1 MFHVSHVRSLLLFLS
16 MVAAI
21 VGPDKGATLRAAQE
35 PSSDETLLRAAVSH
49 YFESFAKKDQDDPL
63 KYWSAGAP
71 ELQSR
76 RNEFQHDF
84 AANDGITVRNLAIRK
99 LKIEGDKAALQ
110 VAVEITA
117 SDIKTGRPST
127 AFGKMVRAMQWVKE
141 SGVWKVTHEASAEDE
156 LAASLIAARTD
167 EERASIVGTN
177 GELLNPVLI
186 RALVAQGNRLRIQG
200 KLSESLRIYQ
210 IALGQA
216 ERIGDR
222 AGTAVTFRA
231 AGTAKRMQGDYDAA
245 LDYYRQS
252 LAMNEASGD
261 KLSTAT
267 ALNSI
272 AGVEYIR
279 GQYTKALE
287 TYARSLKINEELNN
301 SEGVGSVLNNMGLVF
316 LDQGNYLKSL
326 DSFQKSLAFTDP
338 SDGLGIA
345 STLLNIGYLY
355 STLGNYPLALDYLQ
369 QALARAEELGAKP
382 VIWKA
387 LQGIGTVQ
395 RSQGNFAQS
404 LDYLEKALSIL
415 TSLGSKDRITE
426 ILTEIG
432 AVYYE
437 QGDYARALEFFQKS
451 LDIAQ
456 TIGVKTAATLNA
468 MARTYNAQGD
478 HARALDF
485 AERAADVARET
496 DQNEVLWQARTTSGE
511 AFLALRQSEKARQ
524 AFTEAIRIIDSLREE
539 VPGAETQREEFFE
552 NKLAPYKAMIKLLL
566 AENNPAA
573 ALANAERAKGRV
585 LLDVLRSGRT
595 NINKAMSSSERQ
607 REQELTGTLIG
618 LNTQIAREK
627 MRDKPDSARVG
638 DLNTQIEKARLKR
651 EDFQTSLYAAHPEL
665 KIQRGETEAWRL
677 EQATELLPD
686 NKSALLEY
694 VVAADRLYLFVI
706 TRGTRNDDAGLQTY
720 TIPLKRD
727 ELGAQVEKF
736 WRRLANHD
744 LDYRDSAAELYDLVI
759 KAAQGQL
766 QGKNTLIIVPDD
778 VLWDLPFQALKPA
791 GGHYLVE
798 DYAISYAPS
807 LTVLRAMIAKRR
819 QTKTAMATLL
829 AVGNPSLAKLTVER
843 ARNVLSEALDSL
855 PEAERQVK
863 TLGQLYGPAQSRI
876 YFGSEAREGR
886 VKAEAAN
893 YRILQ
898 LATHGVLNNANPMY
912 SHIVL
917 SQSADDPKE
926 DGLLEA
932 WEIMD
937 LDLKA
942 ELVVLSACDTARG
955 RIGAGE
961 GVIGLT
967 WAFFVAGSPTT
978 VVSQWSVESA
988 STTELMLN
996 FHRNLKAPRGGS
1008 QYAMTKAEAL
1018 RQAQLK
1024 LLRTKQYQHPFFWA
1038 GFVVV
1043 GDGF

>member
-1 MFHVSHVRSLLLFLS
+1 MFHVNHVRSLLLFLS
-16 MVAAI
+16 MVVAI
-21 VGPDKGATLRAAQE
+21 ASSDKGATLRAAQE
-35 PSSDETLLRAAVSH
+35 QSPDETLLRAAVSQ
-49 YFESFAKKDQDDPL
+49 YFASFAKKDQDDLL
-63 KYWSAGAP
+63 KYWSSGAP
-71 ELQSR
+71 ELESR
-76 RNEFQHDF
+76 RNEFQHEF
-84 AANDGITVRNLAIRK
+84 AANDGIAVRTLAIRK
-99 LKIEGDKAALQ
+99 LKIEGNKAALQ

-127 AFGKMVRAMQWVKE
+127 AFGKMVRAMKWVKE
-141 SGVWKVTHEASAEDE
+141 SGVWKIAHEASAEDE
-156 LAASLIAARTD
+156 LAASLIAANTD
-167 EERASIVGTN
+167 EERASIVAPD
-177 GELLNPVLI
+177 GELLNPELI

-200 KLSESLRIYQ
+200 KFSEALRIYQ
-210 IALGQA
+210 IALMQA
-216 ERIGDR
+216 ERISDR
-222 AGTAVTFRA
+222 AGIAVTLRA
-231 AGTAKRMQGDYDAA
+231 AGLAKRMQGEYDVA
-245 LDYYRQS
+245 LDYYGQS
-252 LAMNEASGD
+252 LAITEASGD

-287 TYARSLKINEELNN
+287 AYARSLKLNQELNN
-301 SEGVGSVLNNMGLVF
+301 PEGAGSVLNNMGLVF

-326 DSFQKSLAFTDP
+326 DSFQKSLTLTNPTDK
-338 SDGLGIA
+338 LGIA

-355 STLGNYPLALDYLQ
+355 SALGNYPLALDRFQ
-369 QALARAEELGAKP
+369 QALAQAEQLGAKP
-382 VIWKA
+382 VTWKA
-387 LQGIGTVQ
+387 LQGIGMVQ

-478 HARALDF
+478 HAKALAF
-485 AERAADVARET
+485 AERAADVSRET
-496 DQNEVLWQARTTSGE
+496 DQNEVLWQARTTAGE
-511 AFLALRQSEKARQ
+511 AQLGLRHSEKARQ
-524 AFTEAIRIIDSLREE
+524 SFADAIRIIDNLREE

-552 NKLAPYKAMIKLLL
+552 NKLAPYKAMIRLLL
-566 AENNPAA
+566 AESDNSA
-573 ALANAERAKGRV
+573 ALATAERAKGRV
-585 LLDVLRSGRT
+585 LLDVLRSGRM

-607 REQELTGTLIG
+607 REQELTAALIG

-627 MRDKPDSARVG
+627 MRDKPDSALLAG
-638 DLNTQIEKARLKR
+638 LDIQLDKARLTR

-665 KIQRGETEAWRL
+665 KLQRGETEAWRL
-677 EQATELLPD
+677 EQAAELLPD
-686 NKSALLEY
+686 SQSALLEY
-694 VVAADRLYLFVI
+694 VVAADRIYLFVI
-706 TRGTRNDDAGLQTY
+706 SRSTRNDDPGLHVY

-727 ELGAQVEKF
+727 ELVAQVEKF
-736 WRRLANHD
+736 RRRLANHD
-744 LDYRDSAAELYDLVI
+744 LDYTDSAAELYDLVI
-759 KAAQGQL
+759 KPAQGQL
-766 QGKNTLIIVPDD
+766 QGKKTLTIVPDD

-819 QTKTAMATLL
+819 QTKTAMSTLL
-829 AVGNPSLAKLTVER
+829 AVGNPSLGKLTVAR
-843 ARNVLSEALDSL
+843 AHNVLSEALDPL
-855 PEAERQVK
+855 PEAEHQVK
-863 TLGQLYGPAQSRI
+863 TLGQLYGRAESRI
-876 YFGSEAREGR
+876 YFGSEAREDR

-917 SQSADDPKE
+917 SQSANDPKE

-978 VVSQWSVESA
+978 VVSQWSVESE
-988 STTELMLN
+988 STTDLMLN
-996 FHRNLKAPRGGS
+996 FHRNLRVVDEARS
-1008 QYAMTKAEAL
+1008 AMTKAEAL
-1018 RQAQLK
+1018 RHAQLK
-1024 LLRTKQYQHPFFWA
+1024 LLQTKRYQHPFFWA
-1038 GFVVV
+1038 AFVVV
-1043 GDGF
+1043 GDAR